1 MMRLPTGMYQPGYS
15 VIHGISAAVKL
26 VCMILLMAAIVATD
40 SIPGCLA
47 AITATA
53 AIVYLAQVSAATAFA
68 SVRRLAWFFAI
79 ILLMNTCFYGA
90 DDAWFGWWIFTPSPR
105 GLIRGA
111 NIVLRVVLILV
122 LSNILTATTAPLRL
136 TDGMER
142 LLSPLRIVRVPT
154 GQIAMIVSVAIQ
166 FIPALFEEADMIR
179 RAQTA
184 RGARFDSRSYFEK
197 AKAVM
202 PLVVPVFL
210 AAFRRADELALAMEA
225 RGYSTDAVHAE
236 KKREKLGAADW
247 SALLVS
253 TALCALEIVV
263 L

>member
-15 VIHGISAAVKL
+15 VIHGTSAAVKL

-68 SVRRLAWFFAI
+68 SVRRLAWFFVL

-90 DDAWFGWWIFTPSPR
+90 DDAWFGWWIFTPSLR

-122 LSNILTATTAPLRL
+122 LSNILTTTTAPLRL

-142 LLSPLRIVRVPT
+142 LLSPLRIVRIPT
-154 GQIAMIVSVAIQ
+154 EQIAMIISVAIQ
-166 FIPALFEEADMIR
+166 FIPTIFEEADMIR

-202 PLVVPVFL
+202 PLVIPVFI

-225 RGYSTDAVHAE
+225 RGYRTDAVHAA

>member
-15 VIHGISAAVKL
+15 VIHGISATVKL
-26 VCMILLMAAIVATD
+26 VCLILLMAAIVATD
-40 SIPGCLA
+40 SIPGYLA

-53 AIVYLAQVSAATAFA
+53 AIVYLAQVSAATALA
-68 SVRRLAWFFAI
+68 SVRRLAWFFVLV
-79 ILLMNTCFYGA
+79 LLMNTCFYGP
-90 DDAWFGWWIFTPSPR
+90 DDAWFSWWIFKPSLQ
-105 GLIRGA
+105 GLIQGA
-111 NIVLRVVLILV
+111 NILLRVVLILV
-122 LSNILTATTAPLRL
+122 LSNILTTTTAPLRL

-142 LLSPLRIVRVPT
+142 LLSPLRILRIPT
-154 GQIAMIVSVAIQ
+154 EQIAMIISVAIQ
-166 FIPALFEEADMIR
+166 FIPTIFEETDMIR
-179 RAQTA
+179 KAQTA

-202 PLVVPVFL
+202 PLVIPIFL
-210 AAFRRADELALAMEA
+210 AAFKRADELSLAMEA
-225 RGYSTDAVHAE
+225 RGYRTDAVRTA

-247 SALLVS
+247 SALLVC

>member
-68 SVRRLAWFFAI
+68 SVRRLVWFFVL

-90 DDAWFGWWIFTPSPR
+90 DDAWFGWWIFTPSLR

-202 PLVVPVFL
+202 PLVIPIFL
-210 AAFRRADELALAMEA
+210 AAFKRADELSLAMES
-225 RGYSTDAVHAE
+225 RGYRTDAVHKGRRGE
-236 KKREKLGAADW
+236 KP
-247 SALLVS
+247 ALCDYLAILVCV
-253 TALCALEIVV
+253 ALCAAQLTIF
-263 L
+263 

>member
-26 VCMILLMAAIVATD
+26 VCLILLMAAIVATD
-40 SIPGCLA
+40 SIPGYLA

-68 SVRRLAWFFAI
+68 SVRRLAWFFVL

-90 DDAWFGWWIFTPSPR
+90 DDAWFGWWIFTPSLR

-122 LSNILTATTAPLRL
+122 LSNILTTTTAPLRL

-142 LLSPLRIVRVPT
+142 LLSPLRIVRIPT
-154 GQIAMIVSVAIQ
+154 EQIAMIMGLAAML
-166 FIPALFEEADMIR
+166 FIFCLFCEEQAEKWQEKRRRARIMELRIAKLRGGGMRERRESAGNHEEAGADTV
-179 RAQTA
+179 TA
-184 RGARFDSRSYFEK
+184 VD
-197 AKAVM
+197 
-202 PLVVPVFL
+202 
-210 AAFRRADELALAMEA
+210 
-225 RGYSTDAVHAE
+225 DA
-236 KKREKLGAADW
+236 G
-247 SALLVS
+247 
-253 TALCALEIVV
+253 
-263 L
+263 

>member
-26 VCMILLMAAIVATD
+26 VCLILLMAAIVATD

-68 SVRRLAWFFAI
+68 SVRRLAWFFVL

-90 DDAWFGWWIFTPSPR
+90 DDAWFGWWIFTPSLR

-136 TDGMER
+136 TAWNGFC
-142 LLSPLRIVRVPT
+142 P
-154 GQIAMIVSVAIQ
+154 
-166 FIPALFEEADMIR
+166 
-179 RAQTA
+179 
-184 RGARFDSRSYFEK
+184 
-197 AKAVM
+197 
-202 PLVVPVFL
+202 
-210 AAFRRADELALAMEA
+210 
-225 RGYSTDAVHAE
+225 
-236 KKREKLGAADW
+236 
-247 SALLVS
+247 
-253 TALCALEIVV
+253 LCASCASRPGRSP
-263 L
+263 

>member
-68 SVRRLAWFFAI
+68 SVRRLAWFFVL

-90 DDAWFGWWIFTPSPR
+90 DDAWFGWWIFTPSLR

-202 PLVVPVFL
+202 PLVIPVFL

-225 RGYSTDAVHAE
+225 RGYRTDAVHAA

>member
-68 SVRRLAWFFAI
+68 SVRRLAWFFVL

-90 DDAWFGWWIFTPSPR
+90 DDAWFGWWIFKPSLR

-225 RGYSTDAVHAE
+225 RGYRTDAVNAA